1 MQDPVNTTT
10 TIVWT
15 IRDILY
21 AFGAVISTL
30 AAGVAA
36 FSAYRTVKRDLNSL
50 GDSELKT
57 LEMITKAETDFAK
70 YNAEIMKHKEEK
82 GEDFC
87 LSQSMKA
94 LWDVHLHNVLNTY
107 EISCQRFRDGKL
119 DKKRFGK
126 TYARRITAI
135 CSSPVYGPIINASPL
150 NFSALLKANIELNDP
165 ED

>member
-1 MQDPVNTTT
+1 MPDPVNTTT

-21 AFGAVISTL
+21 AFGAGISTL

-36 FSAYRTVKRDLNSL
+36 FCAYRTVKRDLNSL

-70 YNAEIMKHKEEK
+70 YNAEIMKHREEK
-82 GEDFC
+82 GEDLC

-126 TYARRITAI
+126 TYARRITTI

-150 NFSALLKANIELNDP
+150 NYSALLKVNIELNDP

>member
-1 MQDPVNTTT
+1 
-10 TIVWT
+10 
-15 IRDILY
+15 
-21 AFGAVISTL
+21 
-30 AAGVAA
+30 
-36 FSAYRTVKRDLNSL
+36 
-50 GDSELKT
+50 
-57 LEMITKAETDFAK
+57 MITKAETDFAK
-70 YNAEIMKHKEEK
+70 YNAEIMKHREEK

-126 TYARRITAI
+126 TYARRITTI

-150 NFSALLKANIELNDP
+150 NYSALLKVNIELNDP